1 MMFDLFTFPL
11 SELKL
16 GFSCPLPLSVHTVT
30 LHLLK
35 MAEAPPR
42 PCRFFCHRCS
52 AEVTPRLPDYTCPR
66 CDSGFIEELPEERSF
81 ENRSAS
87 TSSSSDQN
95 RQSFENM
102 DHQHLFTFP
111 TGYGP
116 FALGIFDDN
125 FDLRSRLPSE
135 DNREAENRREREMA
149 SRQRYSARQPRG
161 RYFPRRQGTRHEG
174 VPTLEGIIQQL
185 VNGIIAPTAM
195 PNIGMGSWQ
204 VEEQLSHFCTFVVH
218 FNYHFFLF
226 DFFIFRGM
234 LHSNPMDYAWGANGL
249 DAIITQ
255 LLNQFENTGPP
266 PADRERI
273 KSLPTITITQEHIS
287 AGLECPV
294 CKEDYSVDERVR
306 QLPCN
311 HLFHND
317 CIVPWLEQV
326 CMSSIDAS
334 HCSATKLVYNPSVT
348 TFCWSLPGVQLL
360 LLMPT
365 CGITCRSSFP
375 DSTIPVPCAGRV

>member
-1 MMFDLFTFPL
+1 
-11 SELKL
+11 
-16 GFSCPLPLSVHTVT
+16 
-30 LHLLK
+30 

-52 AEVTPRLPDYTCPR
+52 AEITPRLPDYTCPR
-66 CDSGFIEELPEERSF
+66 CESGFIEELSEDRRSS
-81 ENRSAS
+81 ENGSAS
-87 TSSSSDQN
+87 TSSASDHT
-95 RQSFENM
+95 RQAFENM

-111 TGYGP
+111 PGYGP
-116 FALGIFDDN
+116 FTLGIFDEN
-125 FDLRSRLPSE
+125 FDLRTRLPSE
-135 DNREAENRREREMA
+135 DNRETENRREREMA

-161 RYFPRRQGTRHEG
+161 RHVPRRQGTRHEG

-195 PNIGMGSWQ
+195 PNIGMGPW
-204 VEEQLSHFCTFVVH
+204 
-218 FNYHFFLF
+218 
-226 DFFIFRGM
+226 GM

-273 KSLPTITITQEHIS
+273 KNLPTISITQEHVS

-294 CKEDYSVDERVR
+294 CKEDYSVEERVR

-317 CIVPWLEQV
+317 CIVPWLEQHDTCPV
-326 CMSSIDAS
+326 CRKSLSGQNTATDPPGLSGMNFSPSSSSSSSPSSPSNENAAS
-334 HCSATKLVYNPSVT
+334 NS
-348 TFCWSLPGVQLL
+348 
-360 LLMPT
+360 
-365 CGITCRSSFP
+365 
-375 DSTIPVPCAGRV
+375 

>member
-1 MMFDLFTFPL
+1 
-11 SELKL
+11 
-16 GFSCPLPLSVHTVT
+16 
-30 LHLLK
+30 

-52 AEVTPRLPDYTCPR
+52 AEISPRLPDYTCPR
-66 CDSGFIEELPEERSF
+66 CESGFIEELPEERST
-81 ENRSAS
+81 ENGSTSTAS
-87 TSSSSDQN
+87 TSDQN
-95 RQSFENM
+95 RPSFENL

-111 TGYGP
+111 PGYGQ
-116 FALGIFDDN
+116 FALGIFDEN
-125 FDLRSRLPSE
+125 FDLRAGLPTE

-149 SRQRYSARQPRG
+149 SRQR
-161 RYFPRRQGTRHEG
+161 
-174 VPTLEGIIQQL
+174 IIQQL

-195 PNIGMGSWQ
+195 PNIGMGPW
-204 VEEQLSHFCTFVVH
+204 
-218 FNYHFFLF
+218 
-226 DFFIFRGM
+226 GM

-273 KSLPTITITQEHIS
+273 KSLPTITITEEHVG

-294 CKEDYSVDERVR
+294 CKEDYSVGENVR

-317 CIVPWLEQV
+317 CIVPWLEQHDTCPV
-326 CMSSIDAS
+326 CRKSLSGQNTATDPPGLSGMNFSPSSSSSSSPSSPSNENAAS
-334 HCSATKLVYNPSVT
+334 NS
-348 TFCWSLPGVQLL
+348 
-360 LLMPT
+360 
-365 CGITCRSSFP
+365 
-375 DSTIPVPCAGRV
+375 